1 MLPPKIVLDPILESW
16 LREDIGR
23 GDRTTMGLFPNND
36 APKGEAVWIAKAN
49 GTIAGLPIAKRVFE
63 LLDSTIKFEI
73 LVEDGDTC
81 ERGQKVAEV
90 KGCLATLL
98 TGERVAL
105 NLVMRLSGIS
115 TLTRQYLGAIAHL
128 PVALVDTRKSTP
140 GLRLFEKYAT
150 HIGGAINHRFG
161 LDDSV
166 MIKDNHIAA
175 AGGIKEAVERVRKLI
190 PFTTLIEVETE
201 EISQVKEALE
211 MNVDVIMLDNMS
223 LELMK
228 EAIAII
234 RSQPNKVKIEASGNI
249 TLETI
254 HKVAELGMDFI
265 STSAMVTRSS
275 WLDLSM
281 NISS

>member
-1 MLPPKIVLDPILESW
+1 MLPPHIVLDPILESW

-23 GDRTTMGLFPNND
+23 GDRTTMGLFPNNN
-36 APKGEAVWIAKAN
+36 APKGEAVWIAKAV
-49 GTIAGLPIAKRVFE
+49 GTVAGLPIAKRVFE
-63 LLDSTIKFEI
+63 LLDPTIEFTA
-73 LVEDGDTC
+73 LVPDGEDCTK
-81 ERGQKVAEV
+81 GQKIVEV

-105 NLVMRLSGIS
+105 NLAMRLSGIS
-115 TLTRQYLGAIAHL
+115 TLTRQYLAAIAHL
-128 PVALVDTRKSTP
+128 PVSLVDTRKSTP
-140 GLRLFEKYAT
+140 GLRIFEKYAT
-150 HIGGAINHRFG
+150 HVGGAINHRFG

-201 EISQVKEALE
+201 EIDQVKEALT
-211 MNVDVIMLDNMS
+211 MNVDVIMLDNMP
-223 LELMK
+223 LALMK
-228 EAIAII
+228 EAISII
-234 RSQPNKVKIEASGNI
+234 RNHSHKIKIEASGNI

-254 HKVAELGMDFI
+254 HKVAELGMDYI

-281 NISS
+281 NIS

>member
-1 MLPPKIVLDPILESW
+1 MLPPHIVLDPILESW

-23 GDRTTMGLFPNND
+23 GDRTTMGLFPNG
-36 APKGEAVWIAKAN
+36 APKGEAVWIAKAV
-49 GTIAGLPIAKRVFE
+49 GTVAGLPIAKRVFE
-63 LLDSTIKFEI
+63 LLDPTIEFEA
-73 LVEDGDTC
+73 LVKDGEDCTK
-81 ERGQKVAEV
+81 GQKIAEV

-115 TLTRQYLGAIAHL
+115 TLTRQYLAAIAHL
-128 PVALVDTRKSTP
+128 PVSLVDTRKSTP

-150 HIGGAINHRFG
+150 HVGGAINHRFG

-175 AGGIKEAVERVRKLI
+175 AGGIKAAVERVRKLI

-201 EISQVKEALE
+201 EIAQVKEALT
-211 MNVDVIMLDNMS
+211 MDVDVIMLDNMP

-228 EAIAII
+228 EAIALI
-234 RSQPNKVKIEASGNI
+234 RNHSHKIKIEASGNI

-281 NISS
+281 NIS